1 MAAVQKRHDRKNSER
16 FSLKKRAEIKLQPKQ
31 DELSRLLILLE
42 QAQKSLSQHW
52 LRDGFVIELLLAS
65 VIARGHL
72 LILVV
77 PGRHL

>member
-1 MAAVQKRHDRKNSER
+1 MESIE
-16 FSLKKRAEIKLQPKQ
+16 QPKQ

-72 LILVV
+72 LIVEV